1 MRRAVRRKPHSNND
15 AQSQDSSTAQTQ
27 PQPSTASQSVA
38 TLYLTALDVNAPG
51 GFLDVM
57 SQLPSGQKDTRPR
70 KFNSNNSTNTN
81 NSDSSN
87 NDASNSTSS
96 NDSKITPTKSRVTV
110 KSRVRGV
117 IKLQDKLNVS
127 SKSNFEL
134 DLGGSV
140 LFQGAGLHFDSCSNF
155 KISNVL
161 VDVGSSAVL
170 NSGVDGSSLDCMT
183 LFACSEAEV
192 CDNELFHSTDETF
205 TIGQGC
211 NHVNFHHNIIA
222 YPMDNTKLHDG
233 EHHAYA
239 TCFISDKAGDEN
251 VFHHNLV
258 VSCLSRMPRFDGDGG
273 VDFSNNVIVNPG
285 QKLGYNDPDSATKIN
300 YHDNWIYSG
309 PDTTDG
315 IALLLL
321 NGTDTVAW
329 CSNNRLDNQ
338 PYAVVKTKSGKKGAA
353 SNSVTSA
360 KRNPLPW
367 CTPLAGKSLANAGAL
382 VGYFVPKT
390 DLASDTLAFVKGLVV
405 SPSRVYSNQFRI
417 QSQWTPVSLV

>member
-1 MRRAVRRKPHSNND
+1 MNNNQKNKPKPKP
-15 AQSQDSSTAQTQ
+15 TA
-27 PQPSTASQSVA
+27 VA
-38 TLYLTALDVNAPG
+38 TLYLTALDINAPG

-70 KFNSNNSTNTN
+70 KPNSQP
-81 NSDSSN
+81 SDDSA
-87 NDASNSTSS
+87 ASG
-96 NDSKITPTKSRVTV
+96 KSRVTV
-110 KSRVRGV
+110 QSHVKGV
-117 IKLQDKLNVS
+117 IKLKDKLNVEN
-127 SKSNFEL
+127 KCNFEL
-134 DLGGSV
+134 DLDGSV
-140 LFQGAGLHFDSCSNF
+140 VFQGAGLQFVSCSNF
-155 KISNVL
+155 KLANLI
-161 VDVGSSAVL
+161 VDVGSAAVL
-170 NSGVDGSSLDCMT
+170 NSGVDGASLDCIT
-183 LFACSEAEV
+183 LVTCSEVEV
-192 CDNELFHSTDETF
+192 CDNELFHSTDETLNV
-205 TIGQGC
+205 GKNS

-222 YPMDNTKLHDG
+222 YPMDNAKLHDG

-239 TCFISDKAGDEN
+239 TCFISDRAGDEN

-285 QKLGYNDPDSATKIN
+285 QKLGYNDPDSATHIN

-321 NGTDTVAW
+321 NGNDTVAW

-338 PYAVVKTKSGKKGAA
+338 PYAVVKVKSGKKGAD

-367 CTPLAGKSLANAGAL
+367 CTPRAGKPLVNAGAL

-405 SPSRVYSNQFRI
+405 SPTRKYLDQFRI